1 MTDYKPGS
9 RWKSAVCGA
18 EFVVVRAPGQVGEL
32 ACGGVAVRAHGDGAE
47 LVAPTVEASEP
58 VMAGKRYTEEQ
69 SGIEVLA
76 SKPGKGALSFA
87 GRALSRKEAKPLPAS
102 D

>member
-1 MTDYKPGS
+1 MSDYKPGS
-9 RWKSAVCGA
+9 RWRSAVCGA
-18 EFVVVRAPGQVGEL
+18 EFVVVRSPASEGEL
-32 ACGGVAVRAHGDGAE
+32 ACGGIAVRAHGDAGE
-47 LVAPTVEASEP
+47 LVAAASEASEP
-58 VMAGKRYTEEQ
+58 IMAGKRYTEEH

-76 SKPGKGALSFA
+76 SKPGKGALTFA

>member
-1 MTDYKPGS
+1 M
-9 RWKSAVCGA
+9 
-18 EFVVVRAPGQVGEL
+18 
-32 ACGGVAVRAHGDGAE
+32 RAHGE
-47 LVAPTVEASEP
+47 TRKLVEATVEAGEP

>member
-1 MTDYKPGS
+1 MSDYKPGS

-18 EFVVVRAPGQVGEL
+18 EFVVVRAPIVDGEL
-32 ACGGVAVRAHGDGAE
+32 ACGGVAVRAHGNGDA
-47 LVAPTVEASEP
+47 LVEPLSAASEP
-58 VMAGKRYTEEQ
+58 IMAGKRYTEEH

-76 SKPGKGALSFA
+76 SKPGKGALTFD

>member
-1 MTDYKPGS
+1 MSDYKPGS

-18 EFVVVRAPGQVGEL
+18 EFVVVRPPAQMGEL
-32 ACGGVAVRAHGDGAE
+32 ACGGVAVRPHGGAE
-47 LVAPTVEASEP
+47 PLVEAVIEAAEP

-69 SGIEVLA
+69 SGLEVLA
-76 SKPGKGALSFA
+76 SKPGKGALTFD

>member
-18 EFVVVRAPGQVGEL
+18 EFVVVRAPSEDGEL
-32 ACGGVAVRAHGDGAE
+32 ACGGVAVRAHGDAGE
-47 LVAPTVEASEP
+47 LVEPTVEASEP
-58 VMAGKRYTEEQ
+58 VMAGKRYTEEA